1 MAKDKN
7 KEAEYKAIG
16 LGRIAVRKQNRLNNW
31 TSRVY
36 KYGRGTQKCEYCGN
50 NMSWCGTCQVW
61 SSSCCIDYGTCQ
73 CS

>member
-16 LGRIAVRKQNRLNNW
+16 LGRIAARKQNRLNNW
-31 TSRVY
+31 TERVY
-36 KYGRGTQKCEYCGN
+36 NFGRGTQKCEYCGN
-50 NMSWCGTCQVW
+50 NMSWCGICQVW